1 MLNIGLKRLR
11 GALQVA
17 RGSGRKAW
25 GRRRLSV
32 IICVYN
38 MPREAPRTILS
49 AGVPYQKDVTAAD
62 YEVIV
67 VDNGSARRLS
77 PNDLRA
83 VPVGV
88 RLIDMPDPHPSPVFA
103 LNWAARNLATGDILL
118 FAIDGA
124 RIFSDRLYAATLAAH
139 DLVGDAFVYTLGWH
153 IGPKVQMQ
161 SVEEGYDETA
171 EDRLIAQCGWPHRPA
186 GLYEISVFAGSSR
199 AGFFGRITESNAFSM
214 PRSLFERIG
223 GFDERFTS
231 PGGGLANLE
240 IFRRYVCR
248 DDARNVCLLSEGS
261 FHQIH
266 GGIATSGKMKFDA
279 FNAEHREIFGRDYWC
294 PVYDTLYHG
303 LIRPEAVRFLQ
314 SSLDKHAGE
323 PNEQRWRF
331 GRVTQLGPECLDDGG

>member
-1 MLNIGLKRLR
+1 MLNIGLKRFS
-11 GALQVA
+11 GAWQAVREKSRA
-17 RGSGRKAW
+17 ASA
-25 GRRRLSV
+25 RRRLSV
-32 IICVYN
+32 IICVYD

-49 AGVPYQKDVTAAD
+49 AGLPYQKDVTVSD

-67 VDNGSARRLS
+67 VENGSKRPLS
-77 PNDLRA
+77 PNERQT

-88 RLIDMPDPHPSPVFA
+88 KIVDMPDPRPSPVFA

-161 SVEEGYDETA
+161 SVEEGYSDTE
-171 EDRLIAQCGWPHRPA
+171 EDRLIARCGWPHRPA
-186 GLYEISVFAGSSR
+186 GLFEISVFAGSSQ
-199 AGFFGRITESNAFSM
+199 AGFFGQITESNAFSM

-248 DDARNVCLLSEGS
+248 DGARNICLLSEGS
-261 FHQIH
+261 FHQTH
-266 GGIATSGKMKFDA
+266 GGVATSGKIKFDA
-279 FNAEHREIFGRDYWC
+279 FNAEHRKIFGRNYWS
-294 PVYDTLYHG
+294 PVYDALYHG
-303 LIRPEAVRFLQ
+303 QIRPEVVRFLQ
-314 SSLDKHAGE
+314 SSLAAPRRMPGCRCSAGS
-323 PNEQRWRF
+323 
-331 GRVTQLGPECLDDGG
+331 D